1 MTGMTH
7 GDTSAPDR
15 TILAAEV
22 GSRAHGLATAAS
34 ERDYIAIEPMQ
45 VRRVEGDPRGSS
57 NIEPQVDDLWS
68 PDDKLSWL
76 LGVACA
82 DTGVRFQA
90 MACGSG
96 AGRVYSVQCGS
107 TSFSAVPYHDAWQL
121 VSNLA
126 AGIKIGMGENDRLR
140 DEVDDM
146 QLRLNAADW
155 RETVRAAR
163 GEQ

>member
-1 MTGMTH
+1 MSE
-7 GDTSAPDR
+7 D
-15 TILAAEV
+15 
-22 GSRAHGLATAAS
+22 S